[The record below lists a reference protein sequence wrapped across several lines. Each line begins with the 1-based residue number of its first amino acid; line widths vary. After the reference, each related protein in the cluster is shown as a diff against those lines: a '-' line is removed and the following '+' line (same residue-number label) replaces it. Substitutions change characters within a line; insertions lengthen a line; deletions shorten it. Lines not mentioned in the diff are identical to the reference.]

1 LFFAFTHTKAI
12 YINALD
18 YGQHRYFINV
28 QGSVAKSNPEEWRYL
43 YRFHPRH
50 EILMPLHEIFKT
62 SKKQDLTPFIGQ
74 RVDILH
80 EFC

>member
-1 LFFAFTHTKAI
+1 MRRGKP
-12 YINALD
+12 
-18 YGQHRYFINV
+18 
-28 QGSVAKSNPEEWRYL
+28 NPEEWRYL